1 MRFIARILFL
11 VSLAATFVHAQTLPS
26 FQHIIVVVQENRT
39 PDNLFGGNPTFE
51 PGVDIQ
57 QSQLGQPWCLGACFD
72 PNHTHASWEAIWGNG
87 SMCNGGKSMCTNKVL
102 GCNSGTTCNGKGV
115 STPNYPQETYVS
127 TTDDQS
133 KVAPYFDI
141 ATKYGFAN
149 YFFQTN
155 QGPSFPAH
163 QFLFA
168 GTSAPTQ
175 ADGTKYQ
182 YFAAEIPYLPG
193 GKEDTGCAGNLAS
206 TVAVINQYG
215 SETAVP
221 AVFPCFH
228 NNSLPTLLDPNH
240 KSWKYYGVLSGG
252 GQANGIWT
260 APNAIYDICMPLD
273 GLNSVCTGSDWVND
287 VVFGTAQIL
296 LDLGAV
302 GNPSQCT
309 LRNVSWVIP
318 NGDRSDHPG
327 LAANGSS
334 TDIEG
339 GPAWVA
345 SIINAVGQTTCTDQV
360 NGVAVPYWK
369 DTAVFVV
376 WDDWGGWWD
385 HIQPYEVLIQ
395 NQTQNCDPTKTF
407 GCGYVSGFRVPFLVV
422 SAHTPAGYV
431 SGDTRTQGKQ
441 PKYTHDFG
449 SILAFIEN
457 NFGLTIGSINPKYRY
472 ADAFAPDLANGTNI
486 PLSDFFP
493 IPQNQPRQ
501 FQAITLPPG
510 ALSATDFI
518 NYTGPILDP
527 DNDAIDND

>member
-1 MRFIARILFL
+1 
-11 VSLAATFVHAQTLPS
+11 
-26 FQHIIVVVQENRT
+26 
-39 PDNLFGGNPTFE
+39 
-51 PGVDIQ
+51 
-57 QSQLGQPWCLGACFD
+57 
-72 PNHTHASWEAIWGNG
+72 
-87 SMCNGGKSMCTNKVL
+87 
-102 GCNSGTTCNGKGV
+102 
-115 STPNYPQETYVS
+115 
-127 TTDDQS
+127 
-133 KVAPYFDI
+133 
-141 ATKYGFAN
+141 
-149 YFFQTN
+149 
-155 QGPSFPAH
+155 
-163 QFLFA
+163 
-168 GTSAPTQ
+168 
-175 ADGTKYQ
+175 
-182 YFAAEIPYLPG
+182 
-193 GKEDTGCAGNLAS
+193 
-206 TVAVINQYG
+206 
-215 SETAVP
+215 
-221 AVFPCFH
+221 
-228 NNSLPTLLDPNH
+228 
-240 KSWKYYGVLSGG
+240 
-252 GQANGIWT
+252 
-260 APNAIYDICMPLD
+260 
-273 GLNSVCTGSDWVND
+273 
-287 VVFGTAQIL
+287 
-296 LDLGAV
+296 
-302 GNPSQCT
+302 
-309 LRNVSWVIP
+309 
-318 NGDRSDHPG
+318 
-327 LAANGSS
+327 
-334 TDIEG
+334 
-339 GPAWVA
+339 VA